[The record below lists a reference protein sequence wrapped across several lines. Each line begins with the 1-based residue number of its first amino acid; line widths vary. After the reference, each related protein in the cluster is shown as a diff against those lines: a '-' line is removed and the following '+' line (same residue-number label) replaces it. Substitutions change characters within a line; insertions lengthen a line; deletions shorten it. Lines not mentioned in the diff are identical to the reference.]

1 MWDRLQNA
9 DKPIVLY
16 GTGNAAEKIIAELNK
31 RNITIAGIFASD
43 GFVRTRSF
51 SGFPVMSYQDAKDK
65 FGDMI
70 VLLCF
75 GSHLTDVIENIKRIA
90 SEQELYAPDLPIA
103 GEGLFEYSPELED
116 IKEIL
121 ADDKSRE
128 VLEEVVAYK
137 LDGKI
142 DHLLKCETDDN
153 DNWGILGLN
162 SNEVYLDLG
171 AYNGDTVRQFLGLTG
186 MKYKEIIAVEPEA
199 RNFRKLSENTADLKN
214 ICLVN
219 KAIGHV
225 QTEVMF
231 TKSTGRGGAVGKGK
245 QYPVEMDTVDNILLG
260 KPVSYIKMDL
270 EGYEQQALL
279 GAEETIK
286 RYKPKM
292 LISAYHRNN
301 DLWVIPK
308 LVLKYNPEY
317 KIYLRKSPC
326 LPAWEVNYYF
336 I

>member
-51 SGFPVMSYQDAKDK
+51 SGFPVLSYQDAKDK
-65 FGDMI
+65 FGNMI

-75 GSHLTDVIENIKRIA
+75 GSHLPDVIENIKRIA

-153 DNWGILGLN
+153 ENWGILGLN

-214 ICLVN
+214 IKLVN

-245 QYPVEMDTVDNILLG
+245 QYSVEMDTVDNILLG

-301 DLWVIPK
+301 DLWIIPK

-317 KIYLRKSPC
+317 KVYLRKSPC